1 MAAFDPSRID
11 PSRITIT
18 IAATLA
24 LALSSAGCRGTPQ
37 PVVRADKAPPAK
49 TAPADTPAPAPKAP
63 TPAPET
69 PQEPKQVRDDDPVI
83 VDPGVEDDYKP
94 TTLAEASRAERTRRA
109 GAGASTVVIN
119 DKNLHKYASKGQ
131 LTVAGPKEKD
141 KQEADAVPLPT
152 DGRDE
157 QYWRSRA
164 RNIRERWRYAAEEVK
179 KLEQKSTE
187 LRQKFYL
194 ESDTFNRDNQIKPE
208 WDRVLD
214 KLRQSRLDVDDA
226 QKELAEFLEEGRVT
240 DIMPG
245 WLREAEDEEP
255 EPAPKKQDATPLGEP
270 VQSIE
275 PPVMEPP
282 AAEPPPAGEGSGGR
296 RSS

>member
-1 MAAFDPSRID
+1 MAAFRM
-11 PSRITIT
+11 TA
-18 IAATLA
+18 AATLA
-24 LALSSAGCRGTPQ
+24 LALALSSASCRGTPQ
-37 PVVRADKAPPAK
+37 PVVRADKTPPAK
-49 TAPADTPAPAPKAP
+49 TAPADTPEPAPKAP
-63 TPAPET
+63 APIPEAPKET
-69 PQEPKQVRDDDPVI
+69 KQARDDDPVV
-83 VDPGVEDDYKP
+83 VDPGVEDDYRP

-119 DKNLHKYASKGQ
+119 DKNLHKHASKGQ
-131 LTVAGPKEKD
+131 LTVASPKEKD
-141 KQEADAVPLPT
+141 QQEAAAAPPSA

-157 QYWRSRA
+157 PYWRSRA
-164 RNIRERWRYAAEEVK
+164 RNIRERWRYAADDVK

-214 KLRQSRLDVDDA
+214 KLRQSRLDADEA
-226 QKELAEFLEEGRVT
+226 QKELAEFLEEGRVA
-240 DIMPG
+240 DVMPG
-245 WLREAEDEEP
+245 WLREGEDEEP
-255 EPAPKKQDATPLGEP
+255 EPAPRKPDSTPLGEP

-282 AAEPPPAGEGSGGR
+282 AAEPPPAGEGRGGR
-296 RSS
+296 RS